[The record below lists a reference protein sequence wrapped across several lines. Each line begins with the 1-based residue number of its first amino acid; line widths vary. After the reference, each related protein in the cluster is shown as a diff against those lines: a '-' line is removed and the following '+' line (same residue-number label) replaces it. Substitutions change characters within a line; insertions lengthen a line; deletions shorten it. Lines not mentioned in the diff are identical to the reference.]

1 MQALTIEMKSLFEK
15 NMRDK
20 NKGEIEQ
27 EILPFYAAKP

>member
-20 NKGEIEQ
+20 KGVEEQ
-27 EILPFYAAKP
+27 DILPFYAAKP